1 MCVPQS
7 WRAREQVAIP
17 GDSIFSVS
25 NLVAAFLFFLVDS
38 YCNDMHVFIRNL
50 EKKKRQKNSHES
62 QQATDLPLIP

>member
-38 YCNDMHVFIRNL
+38 YCNDMHVFIRGL
-50 EKKKRQKNSHES
+50 EKRKRQKKSHES
-62 QQATDLPLIP
+62 EQATDLPRNP